1 MSTILSSKINRL
13 LSYNPSGIVLLSSW
27 LNEQGYSLDLQKR
40 YRKSGWLKSIG
51 HGAMIRTGDKVA
63 YEGALYALQTQREMS
78 THIAGKSALSLLG
91 KSHYL
96 EVAQKKVILFGDL
109 DESLPKWF
117 VNHSWGVDIDYYQS
131 SFLPPDLGL
140 TTLDL
145 NTFAVNI
152 SGAARAL
159 MECLYLAP
167 QKQELLECY
176 QLMENLNNLRPLE
189 VQKLLGACKSVKVNR
204 LFLYMAE
211 KAKHEWLEY
220 LDLDEVNLGKG
231 KRSIVSNGI
240 YIPEYQMTVPKQL
253 EEYDDQPVL

>member
-131 SFLPPDLGL
+131 SFNVFD
-140 TTLDL
+140 TT
-145 NTFAVNI
+145 TPFI
-152 SGAARAL
+152 SFIAKTKW
-159 MECLYLAP
+159 P
-167 QKQELLECY
+167 FK
-176 QLMENLNNLRPLE
+176 
-189 VQKLLGACKSVKVNR
+189 KVSTNSIR
-204 LFLYMAE
+204 LFFSVFTATAAL
-211 KAKHEWLEY
+211 
-220 LDLDEVNLGKG
+220 N
-231 KRSIVSNGI
+231 
-240 YIPEYQMTVPKQL
+240 
-253 EEYDDQPVL
+253 